1 MHALT
6 KTCVFHKKQLVQS
19 NMSLLPILSKMNCL
33 DFVIYVFCSSYNAM
47 VTVDVNLQI
56 LAAKLDRTLYAG
68 LIILYALVSD
78 FISAFKHFY
87 YHTAFNIVS

>member
-1 MHALT
+1 
-6 KTCVFHKKQLVQS
+6 
-19 NMSLLPILSKMNCL
+19 
-33 DFVIYVFCSSYNAM
+33 M

-68 LIILYALVSD
+68 LIFLHALVSD

>member
-6 KTCVFHKKQLVQS
+6 KTCAFHKKQLVQS

-33 DFVIYVFCSSYNAM
+33 DFVIYVCCSYNAM

-68 LIILYALVSD
+68 LIFLYALVSD